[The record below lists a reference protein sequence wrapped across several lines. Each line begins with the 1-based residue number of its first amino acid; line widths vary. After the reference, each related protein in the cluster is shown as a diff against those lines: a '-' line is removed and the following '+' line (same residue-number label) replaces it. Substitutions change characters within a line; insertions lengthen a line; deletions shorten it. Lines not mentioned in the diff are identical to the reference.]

1 MKKIILDKWKLFIIP
16 AVVSAFFALLLLLPV
31 YRVAEKRVY
40 DVLLNIKPS
49 IEERQEIL
57 LLNIDD
63 LAIAQVGV
71 WPWSRDIVA
80 DGLILM
86 KEFDT
91 SYVVF
96 DIEYVDRSPQGID
109 SRYLEEII
117 PDLFTSQFSGLRNN
131 IVDLFSAIA
140 GGLIP
145 LSDAE
150 DYVNDL
156 AGLTDSLKTQL
167 LDAVNHIAR
176 DNDIYLGKT
185 ARLFDTA
192 FFTVNM
198 LPDDIQLINV
208 SEELTEYVKSNISV
222 KVSGFDPEKN
232 TLFEKARSLQ
242 PAILPIISKGKGA
255 GFPNVIVD
263 DDGVR
268 RRIDIFKEYEGELY
282 PQLVTAPLLDYL
294 GNPEVSVSGTRLTFS
309 GVKYPDGSAGDITIP
324 LTEEGEMLIHW
335 PKKLFAE
342 SFRQLSFNNLVV
354 HDKLLDNILMNLEI
368 MDRAGYLAFYEGD
381 TPLLDIYR
389 YSAGIKDDI
398 LEELRSP
405 DEMEEYRSVRK
416 MFFEGLGELLNG
428 NAEKAILARI
438 DEIIAHPDFD
448 TEKKEEYLA
457 IRGEVESVFSAVDGD
472 YKDLMK
478 IRGILEKELAGSF
491 AIMGY
496 TGISTTDIG
505 VNPFEKNYM
514 NVGTHAAVANTILSG
529 DFITELPV
537 AISGII
543 ASVLAFIVTFITRKT
558 DPKKVVLIGL
568 VFIFIVILAG
578 AGVFISLKIY
588 LPILTPL
595 LVIFFTF
602 LSISILKFIKSE
614 SEKSFLRNAFSRY
627 LSADVI
633 SQLIL
638 DPDKL
643 NLGGEKKNLTAV
655 FTDVRGFSTISE
667 KLDPQDLVKLLNY
680 YLSAMSDIIL
690 ENKGTIDKYEG
701 DAIISF
707 FGAPID
713 LVDHPYKACMSAVR
727 MKREEK
733 ELNERF
739 LRDSLSPAPLLTRV
753 GVNTGEMV
761 VGNMGTPRK
770 MDYTIMGNSVNLAA
784 RLEGVNK
791 QYGTWLLT
799 SEATADQAGD
809 AFLFRKLDR
818 VRVVGINTPVR
829 LFEIV
834 EEKSAAESKVT
845 EGIEMF
851 HNALEVFEDKEWEK
865 AEKLFSEI
873 LKVLPEDGPATTF
886 IDRCQKYIKT
896 PPVANWD
903 GVFNLG
909 VK

>member
-16 AVVSAFFALLLLLPV
+16 AVVSGFFALLLLLPV
-31 YRVAEKRVY
+31 YRVAEKRIY
-40 DVLLNIKPS
+40 DVLLNIKPT

-86 KEFDT
+86 KEFET
-91 SYVVF
+91 AYVVF

-117 PDLFTSQFSGLRNN
+117 PDLFSSQFAGLKDN
-131 IVDLFSAIA
+131 ITGLFTAIA
-140 GGLIP
+140 NGSIHVR
-145 LSDAE
+145 DAE

-156 AGLTDSLKTQL
+156 AGLTDSLKEQL
-167 LDAVNHIAR
+167 LDAVQHIAR

-208 SEELTEYVKSNISV
+208 REDLTDYVKSNIPV

-232 TLFEKARSLQ
+232 KIFEKAKSLQ

-255 GFPNVIVD
+255 GFPNVVVD

-268 RRIDIFKEYEGELY
+268 RRIDVFKEYEGKLY
-282 PQLVTAPLLDYL
+282 PQLVAAPLLDYL
-294 GNPEVSVSGTRLTFS
+294 GNPDISVSGSRVTLK
-309 GVKYPDGSAGDITIP
+309 GAKYPDGSLRDITIP
-324 LTEEGEMLIHW
+324 LTEEGKMLIHW
-335 PKKLFAE
+335 PKKLFAD

-354 HDKLLDNILMNLEI
+354 HDKLLDNIMMNLEI
-368 MDRAGYLAFYEGD
+368 MDKAGYLSFYGGD
-381 TPLLDIYR
+381 TPLLDLYR
-389 YSAGIKDDI
+389 YSDGIRDDI
-398 LEELRSP
+398 LEELRAP
-405 DEMEEYRSVRK
+405 EEMEEYRSVRK
-416 MFFEGLGELLNG
+416 MFFEGLGELLDG
-428 NAEKAILARI
+428 NAEKAIIGRI

-448 TEKKEEYLA
+448 TSKKDEYLA
-457 IRGEVESVFSAVDGD
+457 IRSEVETVFDAVDGD
-472 YKDLMK
+472 YRKLME
-478 IRGILEKELAGSF
+478 IRGILEKELTGAF

-514 NVGTHAAVANTILSG
+514 NVGTHAAVANTILAG

-537 AISGII
+537 SISGII
-543 ASVLAFIVTFITRKT
+543 ASIFAFLVTFTTRKT
-558 DPKKVVLIGL
+558 DPKKVVFIGL
-568 VFIFIVILAG
+568 IFLFIVILAG
-578 AGVFISLKIY
+578 AGIFIFLKIY
-588 LPILTPL
+588 LPILTPV

-602 LSISILKFIKSE
+602 LALSIMKFIKSE

-638 DPDKL
+638 NPDRL

-655 FTDVRGFSTISE
+655 FTDVKGFSTISE
-667 KLDPQDLVKLLNY
+667 NLDPQDLVKLLNY

-690 ENKGTIDKYEG
+690 EYKGTIDKYEG

-713 LVDHPYKACMSAVR
+713 LEDHAYKACMSAIR

-733 ELNERF
+733 ELNQRF
-739 LRDSLSPAPLLTRV
+739 MRDSLTPSPLLTRV

-770 MDYTIMGNSVNLAA
+770 MDYTIMGNAVNLAA

-799 SEATADQAGD
+799 SESTADQAGD

-829 LFEIV
+829 LYEIL
-834 EEKSAAESKVT
+834 EEKSAADRKTV
-845 EGIEMF
+845 EGVELF
-851 HNALEVFEDKEWEK
+851 HGALDAFEEKEWEK

-873 LKVLPEDGPATTF
+873 LKLLPEDGPASTF
-886 IDRCQKYIKT
+886 MDRCQKYRKT
-896 PPVANWD
+896 PPAANWD